1 MLNFILKRM
10 ESFPTPTFMASE
22 LARISKP
29 SFQELKKQRCLNKV
43 RCDVEKE
50 PYYSSA
56 LGDNGNERFIR
67 KRNGQYYAYSAENPD
82 IEPIVVNKT
91 DLSRYMFSLDKFF
104 VHIRSANKIEGQ
116 IQRIKGGYFYIGH
129 KIYDSCRVGF
139 LFIPKIGDGKL
150 VKFAG
155 LKTLCKDDQVLVVFT
170 PATKIED
177 IELNWSLS
185 NCKIVTASLA
195 ESLDT
200 KTFKLPV
207 EKMITGVLEA
217 QTQLTELGKKKEK
230 DYKAFEYKCYDK
242 VHIPGKVP
250 KYRSNEIEINGHSIH
265 FGDSLFN
272 LFLRLIEELKKKKG
286 GWVSRHTLG
295 QEGIVT
301 DSDKFQIYS
310 NLRTALQGSLLKKNG
325 QDFIECDG
333 QKNYRIS
340 THPDFITYDKKKLL
354 NHPGSSIPTIAKR
367 LP

>member
-10 ESFPTPTFMASE
+10 ESIPTATFTESE
-22 LARISKP
+22 LAHVSRP
-29 SFQELKKQRCLNKV
+29 AFQDLKKKKCLNKV
-43 RCDVEKE
+43 RCDIEKE
-50 PYYSSA
+50 PYYSLA

-67 KRNGQYYAYSAENPD
+67 KRNGQYYAYSAEDPD
-82 IEPIVVNKT
+82 IEPIVVKKA
-91 DLSRYMFSLDKFF
+91 DLSRYMFSLDSFF
-104 VHIRSANKIEGQ
+104 VRIRSANKIEGK

-155 LKTLCKDDQVLVVFT
+155 LKSLCKDDQILIVFT
-170 PATKIED
+170 PASKIED

-185 NCKIVTASLA
+185 NCKIITASLA

-200 KTFKLPV
+200 NTFKLPI
-207 EKMITGVLEA
+207 EKMISGVLEA

-230 DYKAFEYKCYDK
+230 DYKDFEYKCYDK

-250 KYRSNEIEINGHSIH
+250 KQRSNEIEISGQHIH
-265 FGDSLFN
+265 FGDSLFK
-272 LFLRLIEELKKKKG
+272 LFLRFVAELKKKKG

-295 QEGIVT
+295 QEGIIT
-301 DSDKFQIYS
+301 DSEKFQIYS

-333 QKNYRIS
+333 SKRYRIS
-340 THPDFITYDKKKLL
+340 THPDFVTYNRKKLL
-354 NHPGSSIPTIAKR
+354 NHPGSGIPKIAKK

>member
-10 ESFPTPTFMASE
+10 ESIPTVTFTESE

-29 SFQELKKQRCLNKV
+29 SFQVLKKQKCLNQVKY
-43 RCDVEKE
+43 DIEKE

-56 LGDNGNERFIR
+56 SGDNGNERFIR
-67 KRNGQYYAYSAENPD
+67 KKNGQYYAYSAEDPD
-82 IEPIVVNKT
+82 IEPIVVNKAE
-91 DLSRYMFSLDKFF
+91 LSRYMFSLDSFF
-104 VHIRSANKIEGQ
+104 VRIRSANKIEGK

-139 LFIPKIGDGKL
+139 LFIPKIGEGKL

-155 LKTLCKDDQVLVVFT
+155 LKSLCKDDQILVVFT

-177 IELNWSLS
+177 IELNWSLN
-185 NCKIVTASLA
+185 NCKIVTASLS

-200 KTFKLPV
+200 KTFKLPI
-207 EKMITGVLEA
+207 EKMISGVLEA

-230 DYKAFEYKCYDK
+230 DYRAFEYKCYDK
-242 VHIPGKVP
+242 VHIPGKAP
-250 KYRSNEIEINGHSIH
+250 KYRSNEIEVNGQHIH

-272 LFLRLIEELKKKKG
+272 LFLRLVEELKKKKG

-310 NLRTALQGSLLKKNG
+310 NLRTALQGSLLKKSG

-333 QKNYRIS
+333 HKNYRIS
-340 THPDFITYDKKKLL
+340 THPDFVTYNKKKLL
-354 NHPGSSIPTIAKR
+354 SHHGSGIQGIVKR